1 MKVVSVNVASISDL
15 FIHQS
20 NQMRRI
26 ATGIHKQPVAG
37 SVLVEKLG
45 LVGDEQADPSVH
57 GGLHKAVYAYPSEHY
72 AFWIAQRLAVLKREE
87 PLPPGSMGENLTL
100 QGLLESDVW
109 IGDRLHVGSTVLEV
123 TEPRQPCFKFNAKMG
138 FSHAVKMMVQSGYSG
153 FYLRVVETGKI
164 AAGDSV
170 ALHAGR
176 RELSI
181 VQVNE
186 RRRKGRQRDLF

>member
-153 FYLRVVETGKI
+153 FYLRVVESGNI